1 MALTEESKIDND
13 MYALLR
19 LILNARKQ
27 FDKFYRYSFAEHM
40 VLTAIDCCELLQ
52 RTNRCKEDKAKAASV
67 LTEFLI
73 KYSSLRLMLMICRDE
88 KQIDKNKFAKFLE
101 LADSIGR
108 QATGWKQFFSRKPES

>member
-1 MALTEESKIDND
+1 

-88 KQIDKNKFAKFLE
+88 KQIDKNKFAKFLA